1 MLVHQLT
8 ILSRVL
14 HTRDC
19 KPDVN
24 QISDKIKHSI
34 ARLKWRTLANVG
46 ARERT
51 SNFRTNFVSFE
62 RKRRRDACWLWGRRE
77 EVPPEDKRGGRG
89 NFRRKMFG
97 SWQDRPAFNRFS
109 YLRKPKRSDSDGW
122 NRSLV
127 SEQHTIRFYGP
138 SLIAE
143 TSRANRTEWI
153 DIVQPTD
160 MNSLLNLKYWKFIYF
175 V

>member
-1 MLVHQLT
+1 MANAREQAYFEFST
-8 ILSRVL
+8 EEKEGETRVL
-14 HTRDC
+14 
-19 KPDVN
+19 
-24 QISDKIKHSI
+24 
-34 ARLKWRTLANVG
+34 
-46 ARERT
+46 E
-51 SNFRTNFVSFE
+51 E
-62 RKRRRDACWLWGRRE
+62 KRREER
-77 EVPPEDKRGGRG
+77 EVPPEDKRQGG
-89 NFRRKMFG
+89 NFRGKMFG

-153 DIVQPTD
+153 DIAQPTD
-160 MNSLLNLKYWKFIYF
+160 MNSLLNLEYWKFIYS

>member
-1 MLVHQLT
+1 M
-8 ILSRVL
+8 
-14 HTRDC
+14 
-19 KPDVN
+19 
-24 QISDKIKHSI
+24 
-34 ARLKWRTLANVG
+34 ANV
-46 ARERT
+46 RERI
-51 SNFRTNFVSFE
+51 SNFRRE
-62 RKRRRDACWLWGRRE
+62 KRRGRACWLWRE
-77 EVPPEDKRGGRG
+77 EKKVPPEDKRGRRR
-89 NFRRKMFG
+89 NFRGKMFG

-122 NRSLV
+122 NRSPV

-175 V
+175 VYVNGGNEKKWKRKKEEEEEEERKRRNGGGGGKED

>member
-1 MLVHQLT
+1 MLVRQLT

-14 HTRDC
+14 HARDC

-34 ARLKWRTLANVG
+34 ARLKWRTLASRRISSFRQKKKRG
-46 ARERT
+46 RRACWREEKRRERG
-51 SNFRTNFVSFE
+51 SS
-62 RKRRRDACWLWGRRE
+62 RRQE
-77 EVPPEDKRGGRG
+77 TGGRG
-89 NFRRKMFG
+89 NFRGKMFG

-153 DIVQPTD
+153 DIAQPTD
-160 MNSLLNLKYWKFIYF
+160 MNSLLKLEYWKFIYS

>member
-14 HTRDC
+14 HACDC

-34 ARLKWRTLANVG
+34 ARLKWRTLA
-46 ARERT
+46 RES
-51 SNFRTNFVSFE
+51 SNFEQEKACRPGE
-62 RKRRRDACWLWGRRE
+62 KRRGSPTRQE
-77 EVPPEDKRGGRG
+77 G
-89 NFRRKMFG
+89 NFRGKMFG

-109 YLRKPKRSDSDGW
+109 YLRKPKRSDSDGC

-138 SLIAE
+138 SLIVE

-153 DIVQPTD
+153 DIVITD
-160 MNSLLNLKYWKFIYF
+160 WHEFAVKPEKLNIYLF
-175 V
+175 RVNDEKEKE

>member
-1 MLVHQLT
+1 MANAREQAYFEFST
-8 ILSRVL
+8 EEKEGETRVL
-14 HTRDC
+14 EE
-19 KPDVN
+19 K
-24 QISDKIKHSI
+24 
-34 ARLKWRTLANVG
+34 
-46 ARERT
+46 
-51 SNFRTNFVSFE
+51 
-62 RKRRRDACWLWGRRE
+62 RRE
-77 EVPPEDKRGGRG
+77 ERGSCRRQETGGRG
-89 NFRRKMFG
+89 NFRGKMFG

-153 DIVQPTD
+153 DIAQPTD
-160 MNSLLNLKYWKFIYF
+160 MNSLLKLEYWKFIYS